1 MGNRAVITTPERELG
16 VYLHWNGGRD
26 SVEAFLKY
34 CDLRGFRAPD
44 ADEYGWA
51 RLCQV
56 IANFMGAGGLSVGIS
71 PYTTD
76 EQENPGD
83 NGIYVIRGWDIVER
97 VYPWEGFEEQDDYPL
112 DGMLRE
118 IDSAQPK
125 DQQLGD
131 FLDAKE
137 VPTSQLKRGDR
148 VFFLGVD
155 GRYEAH
161 EIEGFGPAGTVVNG
175 RDVEGVPY
183 ARRYDAP
190 GLPAHENINNYVLTA
205 TARRLPR

>member
-1 MGNRAVITTPERELG
+1 MGNRAVITTERRDLG

-44 ADEYGWA
+44 TDEYGWA

-56 IANFMGAGGLSVGIS
+56 VANYMGASGLSVGIG

-76 EQENPGD
+76 RRMDPGD
-83 NGIYVIRGWDIVER
+83 NGIYVIRGWEIVGR
-97 VYPWEGFEEQDDYPL
+97 VPDGVGEQMDYPL

-118 IDSAQPK
+118 IDLAQPK
-125 DQQLGD
+125 DQQLGN
-131 FLDAKE
+131 FLDAEE
-137 VPTSQLKRGDR
+137 VPTSQLGLGDR
-148 VFFLGVD
+148 VFFREID
-155 GRYEAH
+155 GRYRTH
-161 EIEGFGPAGTVVNG
+161 EIEGFGPAGMVVNG

-190 GLPAHENINNYVLTA
+190 GLPAHENINNYVLAA

>member
-1 MGNRAVITTPERELG
+1 MGNRAVITTERRDLG

-34 CDLRGFRAPD
+34 CELRGFRPPD
-44 ADEYGWA
+44 TDEYGWA

-56 IANFMGAGGLSVGIS
+56 IANFMGASGLSVGIG

-76 EQENPGD
+76 RRMDPGD
-83 NGIYVIRGWDIVER
+83 NGIYVIRGWEIVGR
-97 VYPWEGFEEQDDYPL
+97 VPDGVGEQMDYPL
-112 DGMLRE
+112 DEMLKE

-125 DQQLGD
+125 DQQLGN
-131 FLDAKE
+131 FLDAEE
-137 VPTSQLKRGDR
+137 VPTSQLRRGDR

-161 EIEGFGPAGTVVNG
+161 EIEGFGPAGAVVNG

-190 GLPAHENINNYVLTA
+190 GLPAHENINNYVLAA

>member
-1 MGNRAVITTPERELG
+1 MGNRAVITTPERKLG
-16 VYLHWNGGRD
+16 IYLHWNGGRD

-44 ADEYGWA
+44 TDEYGWA

-56 IANFMGAGGLSVGIS
+56 IANYMGAEGLSVGIS

-76 EQENPGD
+76 VQENPGD
-83 NGIYVIRGWDIVER
+83 NGIYVIHGWEIVER
-97 VYPWEGFEEQDDYPL
+97 IPDGISEQMECPL
-112 DGMLRE
+112 DVMLHD
-118 IDSAQPK
+118 IDDAQPK
-125 DQQLGD
+125 GQQLDD

-155 GRYEAH
+155 GRYRAY
-161 EIEGFGPAGTVVNG
+161 EIKGFGPAGMVVNG

-183 ARRYDAP
+183 AHRYDAP
-190 GLPAHENINNYVLTA
+190 GLPAHENINNYVLGA